1 VPLGQ
6 KPLSLSHRYA
16 NESKLLQ
23 EDGKKTVQLKPNC
36 LFEHEKT
43 VMYQIDSNLFE
54 NFTLCCLL
62 AIQMLQ
68 NSYSQVGA
76 VVVGLDQYINYYKLQ

>member
-1 VPLGQ
+1 
-6 KPLSLSHRYA
+6 LSLSHRYA